1 MIGTRLTA
9 KSIKSKYP
17 EIGVCGLSCRL
28 CPGYVIKTK
37 SRCPGCK
44 TEWRFGGPCSILH
57 CAVKRNIEFCGD
69 CEESITCEKWKRHR
83 ELGKKYD
90 SFKCYQKL
98 EDDIAFMEKYGLAE
112 FRKSQKIRE
121 KLLRKMLDGF
131 NEGRSKSYFCLAATV
146 LDVSELENALTEGKR
161 DSKGLDIKE
170 KAKLLRSI
178 LDRIADEKNY
188 YLKLRK

>member
-1 MIGTRLTA
+1 MGNRLA
-9 KSIKSKYP
+9 GKSIKSKYP

-28 CPGYVIKTK
+28 CQGYVIKTK

-69 CEESITCEKWKRHR
+69 CEESKTCEKWKRHR

-98 EDDIAFMEKYGLAE
+98 EDDVAFMEKYGLAE
-112 FRKSQKIRE
+112 FRKSQKVRE
-121 KLLRKMLDGF
+121 KLLRKMLDEF
-131 NEGRSKSYFCLAATV
+131 NEGRSKSYFCLAATI
-146 LDVSELENALTEGKR
+146 LDVDELKSALAEARR

-170 KAKLLRSI
+170 KAKLLHSV
-178 LDRIADEKNY
+178 LDKIAAEKKY
-188 YLKLRK
+188 YLKLRKK